1 MSKPL
6 DGAVVLIT
14 GGTGSLGQTLV
25 RRLLRGQMG
34 TPAKIVVFSRCEAKQ
49 YAMKTTW
56 KHAYAATDDIY
67 YHNFDELIQFRIGD
81 VRDPVSVTQAVEN
94 ADVVFHAAAMKQ
106 VPTCEYFPMEAAA
119 TNVNGAANVVRA
131 ARRSD
136 RTRLVVGISTDKACK
151 PINVMGMTKAIQE
164 RVIVEGNLEQDH
176 SRMVAVRYGNVL
188 SSRGSVIPLF
198 REQIA
203 HGGPVTVTLAEMTRF
218 LLSLDSAVDTVFAA
232 VEHAERGDI
241 FVPQVPSARITDV
254 ADMMIGG
261 RDIEVVLTGIRPGE
275 KIHEILVSQEESFR
289 TTERA
294 GHYVIQPQLP
304 ELQGTEGPRPLT
316 DEYSSA
322 DSVVTGEALAALIA
336 QSGFVDPAMSGA
348 MADAISAPG
357 GP

>member
-6 DGAVVLIT
+6 DDAVVLIT

-34 TPAKIVVFSRCEAKQ
+34 TPARIVVFSRCEAKQ
-49 YAMKTTW
+49 YAMKTSW
-56 KHAYAATDDIY
+56 KHAYGATDDIY
-67 YHNFDELIQFRIGD
+67 YNNFDELIQFRIGD
-81 VRDPVSVTQAVEN
+81 VRDPVSVTHAVEN

-106 VPTCEYFPMEAAA
+106 VPTCEYFPVEAVA
-119 TNVNGAANVVRA
+119 TNVTGAANVVRA
-131 ARRSD
+131 ARSSK

-164 RVIVEGNLEQDH
+164 RVVVEGNLEQDH
-176 SRMVAVRYGNVL
+176 CRMAAVRYGNVL

-232 VEHAERGDI
+232 VGHAEPGDI
-241 FVPQVPSARITDV
+241 FIPQVPSARIIDV
-254 ADMMIGG
+254 AEMMIGG
-261 RDIEVVLTGIRPGE
+261 RDIEMVLTGIRPGE

-289 TTERA
+289 TTQRA

-304 ELQGTEGPRPLT
+304 ELQRSEGPRPLT

-322 DSVVTGEALAALIA
+322 DSVVVGEQLAELIA

-348 MADAISAPG
+348 MADAVAAPG